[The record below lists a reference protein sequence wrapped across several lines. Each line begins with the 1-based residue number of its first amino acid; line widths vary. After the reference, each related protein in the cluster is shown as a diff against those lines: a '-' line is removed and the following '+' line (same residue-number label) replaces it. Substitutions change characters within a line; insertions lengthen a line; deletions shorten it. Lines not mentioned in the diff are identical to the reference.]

1 LKTTFSILLTLLTW
15 WCTASTPAFVI
26 DVEAGTPST
35 ICFGE
40 TLDLSTLGASIS
52 GDVTDGLWFTQG
64 DGVFLPGVTSNGV
77 FSTTTQYQ
85 PGQQDQS
92 NGSFTLILVSDDP
105 DGNGPMVEVSDV
117 VTISFMNPPALVC
130 NNSINVSLADGCTQ
144 PVDVTML
151 LANPSQ
157 PYDKYTIELYDANG
171 DLLPNDTLTV
181 DQLGT
186 DVTFVVG
193 HDCTSST
200 CDGLITVNDNIAPFL
215 NCIDSEVSC
224 EDGAI
229 PENAGFP
236 IPFYAT
242 AIANG
247 DDSYDV
253 TDFDDCGIVTLTYSD
268 ITESLECNPTGY
280 VGEITRTWTAVDQ
293 SGNTSGC
300 VQTILVLPLALADVV
315 LPQNYDGNANPVLS
329 CDGDWIALD
338 NGYPSPES
346 TGTPSF
352 PDCGN
357 IATNY
362 ADVEFEEC
370 GAGFKVLRQWT
381 IVDWCTATTI
391 NHNQIIK
398 VLDIE
403 GPVFDCPDDLTISTQ
418 AYACTSLLFELD
430 TVNVTY
436 DCSETSTSYQVWTL
450 DSIDISSTYLTDNQ
464 LEGLPIGQY
473 LLRYIATDECNNNS
487 VCQTT
492 LTVIDDSNPFAVC
505 EGFTKI
511 GVGSNGM
518 AELFATSVDDGS
530 FDNCGEITMEI
541 AKMTDQCN
549 WGLSFGPKARFCCEE
564 IGDTV
569 MVAFRVTDEAG
580 LTNTCMVSV
589 LIEDKLPPVLT
600 CPDDLTISCLFNYDD
615 DDLSVFGTLS
625 EGNAPD
631 GDIIINGNVV
641 GQNGFYSDNCN
652 ATLSETSVIDID
664 CGAGSITRTFTVT
677 DDYDQQNTCTQTI
690 TVVND
695 QPFVESDITWPQNSI
710 TNGCDTLQASIDAT
724 GEPTFNGDRCA
735 LVAATYTDQIFYI
748 SGGACI
754 KILREWTVIDWCQY
768 DPSNNQGLWTQ
779 LQEIKLMN
787 SVAPTFLSCQDMEV
801 CSYDED
807 CMSELVTITALAED
821 DCTDSMDLVYL
832 WELDLDNDGTVDDA
846 GQGHTFNKELTLGTH
861 SVSWTVEDGC
871 GNLEFCSYEIEV
883 TDCKNPTPHCRSS
896 ITTTIMPST
905 GEIDIWAVDF
915 NLESSDNCTSDEDLI
930 FSFSTDINDTQRIIN
945 CDDIENGIAGRIELE
960 LWVTD
965 EHGNQ
970 EKCDVEFIVQD
981 SDNNCADMYI
991 KGELRGQ
998 VNTQDGKVLPEVEI
1012 DIVASMD
1019 TFSGFDMTDVDGLFN
1034 YGKTPKFL
1042 EYNVRPHYNSSPTS
1056 GVSTIDLVKIQQ
1068 HILEINPFDNPY
1080 DIIASDV
1087 SQNQRITSSDLLT
1100 MRKMILGII
1109 TEWPKDIDNWVF
1121 VDSSFVFE
1129 EMDYPFY
1136 FPDTVKIS
1144 ALDDITEA
1152 INFVAVKMGDVN
1164 GSYNPLLGDNT
1175 HSSARSSAQ
1184 VDMIINQRSQNEMY
1198 AYDLKIDSEEA
1209 PDGLQ
1214 FSIQIPENAV
1224 ITSNYL
1230 ANYEYH
1236 IIGNEMRVA
1245 WTNPSQRPLMD
1256 EVFLT
1261 VTSSE
1266 DMSPYLTTTLSP
1278 EIYFGD
1284 VILELNISEMTT
1296 STSDVAQSPS
1306 VKILG
1311 NPFSDVLRI
1320 ELFNTDEKAN
1330 ISISDINGS
1339 LVYNQSS
1346 ILDPTISIAG
1356 QVFPTSGVYFVQIDI
1371 GGTVITKKVV
1381 KVDQ

>member
-1 LKTTFSILLTLLTW
+1 MTW
-15 WCTASTPAFVI
+15 WSTASTPAMVI

-52 GDVTDGLWFTQG
+52 GDVSDGLWFSQG
-64 DGVFLPGVTSNGV
+64 DGVFLPGATSNGV
-77 FSTTTQYQ
+77 FSATTQYQ

-117 VTISFMNPPALVC
+117 VTITFMNPPALVC

-171 DLLPNDTLTV
+171 NLLPNDTLTV

-186 DVTFVVG
+186 EVTFVVG

-224 EDGAI
+224 QDGTD
-229 PENAGFP
+229 PENTGFP

-242 AIANG
+242 ATANG
-247 DDSYDV
+247 DGSYDV
-253 TDFDDCGIVTLTYSD
+253 INFDDCGVVTLTYSD

-280 VGEITRTWTAVDQ
+280 VREITRTWTAVDQ
-293 SGNTSGC
+293 SDNTSGC
-300 VQTILVLPLALADVV
+300 VQTILLLPLALTDVV
-315 LPQNYDGNANPVLS
+315 LPQNYDGNDNPALS
-329 CDGDWIALD
+329 CDGGWIALD
-338 NGYPSPES
+338 NGYPSPET
-346 TGTPSF
+346 TGSPSF
-352 PDCGN
+352 PACGN

-398 VLDIE
+398 ILDIE
-403 GPVFDCPDDLTISTQ
+403 GPQFDCPDDLTISTQ
-418 AYACTSLLFELD
+418 AYSCTSLLLELD

-436 DCSETSTSYQVWTL
+436 DCSQSSTSYQIWTL

-464 LEGLPIGQY
+464 LEGLPLGQY

-492 LTVIDDSNPFAVC
+492 ITVVDESNPFAVC
-505 EGFTKI
+505 DGFTKI
-511 GVGSNGM
+511 AVGSNGM
-518 AELFATSVDDGS
+518 AELFASSVDDES
-530 FDNCGEITMEI
+530 FDNCGDITMEI
-541 AKMTDQCN
+541 AKMTDQCA
-549 WGLSFGPKARFCCEE
+549 WGLNFGPKARFCCEE

-580 LTNTCMVSV
+580 LSNTCMVSV
-589 LIEDKLPPVLT
+589 LIEDKLPPAIT

-615 DDLSVFGTLS
+615 ADLSIFGTMS
-625 EGNAPD
+625 EGSTPD
-631 GDIIINGNVV
+631 GNIIINGTVQ
-641 GQNGFYSDNCN
+641 GQNGYYSDNCN
-652 ATLSETSVIDID
+652 ATLSETSNIDID
-664 CGAGSITRTFTVT
+664 CGSGTITRTFTVT
-677 DDYDQQNTCTQTI
+677 DDYDQENTCTQTI
-690 TVVND
+690 TVIND
-695 QPFVESDITWPQNSI
+695 QPFLESDITWPQNSI
-710 TNGCDTLQASIDAT
+710 MNGCDTIQASLDVT
-724 GEPTFNGDRCA
+724 GEPVFSGDRCA
-735 LVAATYTDQIFYI
+735 LVAATFTDQIFYI

-768 DPSNNQGLWTQ
+768 DPSSGQGLWTQ

-787 SVAPTFLSCQDMEV
+787 SIAPSFLSCQDMEV

-807 CMSELVTITALAED
+807 CMSEEVTITALAED
-821 DCTDSMDLVYL
+821 DCTDSIDLVYL
-832 WELDLDNDGTVDDA
+832 WELDLDNDGIVDDA
-846 GQGHTFNKELTLGTH
+846 GQGHTFIKDLTLGTH

-871 GNLEFCSYEIEV
+871 GNIEFCTHEIEV
-883 TDCKNPTPHCRSS
+883 IDCKNPTPFCHSS

-905 GEIDIWAVDF
+905 GEIDIWAVDYD
-915 NLESSDNCTSDEDLI
+915 LGSTDNCTPAEELI
-930 FSFSTDINDTQRIIN
+930 FSFSADINDTQRIIN
-945 CDDIENGIAGRIELE
+945 CDDIENGIAGIIELE
-960 LWVTD
+960 MWVTD

-970 EKCDVEFIVQD
+970 ESCAVEFIVQD

-998 VNTQDGKVLPEVEI
+998 VSTQDGKLLPEVEI

-1034 YGKTPKFL
+1034 YGKTPKYL
-1042 EYNVRPHYNSSPTS
+1042 EYVVKPYYNSSPSS
-1056 GVSTIDLVKIQQ
+1056 GVSTIDLVKMQQ
-1068 HILEINPFDNPY
+1068 HILEINTFDNPY

-1087 SQNQRITSSDLLT
+1087 SQNQRLTSSDLLT

-1121 VDSSFVFE
+1121 VDSTFIFE
-1129 EMDYPFY
+1129 EMDYPYF
-1136 FPDTVKIS
+1136 FPDSVIIT
-1144 ALDDITEA
+1144 ALDDSTEA
-1152 INFVAVKMGDVN
+1152 INFVAVKMGDIN
-1164 GSYNPLLGDNT
+1164 GSYNPLSENGPQ
-1175 HSSARSSAQ
+1175 SSARSGAYI
-1184 VDMIINQRSQNEMY
+1184 DMVIKQREANNRY
-1198 AYDLKIDSEEA
+1198 TYDLKIETEDA

-1214 FSIQIPENAV
+1214 FSIKVPQDAV
-1224 ITSNYL
+1224 ITSDFI

-1236 IIGNEMRVA
+1236 IVGDEMRVS
-1245 WTNPSQRPLMD
+1245 WTNPSQLSLTDR
-1256 EVFLT
+1256 VFLT
-1261 VTSSE
+1261 VTSNE
-1266 DMSPYLTTTLSP
+1266 NMAPILTPTMAP
-1278 EIYFGD
+1278 EVYFGD
-1284 VILELNISEMTT
+1284 DILELSISETIT
-1296 STSDVAQSPS
+1296 SIESESTATS
-1306 VKILG
+1306 VKVLG
-1311 NPFSDVLRI
+1311 NPFSEALQI
-1320 ELFNTDEKAN
+1320 LLGTTPSKAN
-1330 ISISDINGS
+1330 ISISDIHGNI
-1339 LVYNQSS
+1339 VYRRKS
-1346 ILDPTISIAG
+1346 ISETTVSIDG
-1356 QVFPTSGVYFVQIDI
+1356 NVFPTSGVYFVNIDM
-1371 GGTVITKKVV
+1371 GGEVMTKKVV
-1381 KVDQ
+1381 KVEK